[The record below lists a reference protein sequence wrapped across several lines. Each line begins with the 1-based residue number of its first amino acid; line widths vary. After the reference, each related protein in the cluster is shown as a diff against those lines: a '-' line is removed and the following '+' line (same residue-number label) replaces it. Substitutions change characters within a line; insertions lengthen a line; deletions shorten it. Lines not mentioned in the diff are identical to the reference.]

1 MSKTKL
7 LILYYNNSIR
17 SLIIIIFMLLFSNC
31 NGYQPV
37 FDSSGLNFYL
47 KEIVLKDDTFISRQ
61 LIKRLNSLN
70 LNTEKK
76 SLVIEIKS
84 TQSENV
90 ISRDSKGDPSIF
102 ELVVEIDIKV
112 LNQNSE
118 KKFTLKETSNYTNQQ
133 NKFELEKYKRN
144 LIITLTNNIA
154 EKLITRLRET
164 N

>member
-1 MSKTKL
+1 MSKIKL

-17 SLIIIIFMLLFSNC
+17 SLIIIIFMLFFSNC

-47 KEIVLKDDTFISRQ
+47 KEIVLKDDSFISRH

-70 LNTEKK
+70 LDTEKK
-76 SLVIEIKS
+76 SLVIEVKS